1 MNILKEYIDYY
12 NSKRPPQGIEQQV
25 PLGYK
30 PQSNGKVKN
39 IPILGGLCNHYVR
52 HAE

>member
-1 MNILKEYIDYY
+1 MHNKELNILKRE
-12 NSKRPPQGIEQQV
+12 NQKKQLKL

-30 PQSNGKVKN
+30 PQSNGKVQN

-52 HAE
+52 HAA